1 MPSEHVLT
9 PPYPEGVHTE
19 YLHPLEIVDPVKNLS
34 SLQIQRTY
42 ATCICSLGDGR
53 IVVGWKNFS
62 QYSSSGEYIRTIGST
77 LTIWNPATRE
87 YQMLEGHTSNG
98 ANSTVLAVCVLES
111 AQGLRIVSGSQDN
124 TLRVWDAA
132 TGVCLRVLEGH
143 TEDVTSVCALDSTGV
158 QRIVSGSDDNT
169 LRVWDPETGVCLR
182 VLKANTEMLYM
193 GYRRFV
199 TSICAIGLPGAQ
211 RIVSGS
217 DDNTLRVWDPET
229 GVCLRV
235 LKGHTEGVSSVCA
248 LDSTGVQRI
257 VSGSYDRTIRVWDPE
272 TGVCLRV
279 LKGHTRSVISIC
291 AIGLPGA
298 QRIVSG
304 SYDRTIRVWDIVK
317 EYPKVLKIDTG
328 YLYPDIVYAPL
339 AGKPDSLFPAN
350 TFLSESNSHLYLNR
364 DISKIER
371 WDITNLDSF
380 PVSPPSLSKQFTSLF
395 TTSKTPSSAK
405 IAPAGGTR
413 RVKKRSKRKTRARSS
428 SRRAGRT

>member
-1 MPSEHVLT
+1 
-9 PPYPEGVHTE
+9 VHTE
-19 YLHPLEIVDPVKNLS
+19 YLHPLEIVDPVKNLN

-98 ANSTVLAVCVLES
+98 ANSTVLDVCVLES

-143 TEDVTSVCALDSTGV
+143 TEDVTSVCAFDSTGV

-169 LRVWDPETGVCLR
+169 LRVWD
-182 VLKANTEMLYM
+182 
-193 GYRRFV
+193 
-199 TSICAIGLPGAQ
+199 
-211 RIVSGS
+211 
-217 DDNTLRVWDPET
+217 
-229 GVCLRV
+229 
-235 LKGHTEGVSSVCA
+235 
-248 LDSTGVQRI
+248 
-257 VSGSYDRTIRVWDPE
+257 
-272 TGVCLRV
+272 
-279 LKGHTRSVISIC
+279 
-291 AIGLPGA
+291 
-298 QRIVSG
+298 
-304 SYDRTIRVWDIVK
+304 IVK
-317 EYPKVLKIDTG
+317 EYPKVLKIHTG
-328 YLYPDIVYAPL
+328 YLYPNIVYAPL
-339 AGKPDSLFPAN
+339 AGKPDSLLPAN
-350 TFLSESNSHLYLNR
+350 TFLSESNSHLYLDR

-380 PVSPPSLSKQFTSLF
+380 PASPPSLSKQFTSLF

-413 RVKKRSKRKTRARSS
+413 RVKKRTKRKTRARSS
-428 SRRAGRT
+428 SRRAART